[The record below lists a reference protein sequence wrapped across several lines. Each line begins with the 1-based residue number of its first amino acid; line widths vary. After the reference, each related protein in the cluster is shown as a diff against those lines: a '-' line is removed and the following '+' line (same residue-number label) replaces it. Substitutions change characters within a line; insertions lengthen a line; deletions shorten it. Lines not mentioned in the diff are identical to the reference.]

1 MTPILVRFDF
11 ETAIVERQNRLQGI
25 RAAWEI
31 RRRRADAWGYTE
43 ILSTEMDE
51 EIGLDMMVI
60 PGGRFT
66 MGAPESEPESR
77 DDEWPQHE
85 VRLQPFYLGRYLVTQ
100 AQWWRVADY
109 PQIDRDLHPDPSRF
123 KGDHLPVETVSWED
137 AREFCQRL
145 SAQTGKDYRL
155 PSEAQWEYACRAGTT
170 TPFHY
175 GETITVDLASYN
187 GYYTYNDGPEGKPRL
202 QTSKVGGL
210 PGNDWGLH
218 DMHGNVWEWCED
230 DYHGDYQ
237 GAPSD
242 GSAWVEVDP
251 PRLHKVLHGGSWKG
265 ISGYCRSA
273 SRYIGTC
280 AFRDNFIGFRVSC
293 VPLRTDA

>member
-11 ETAIVERQNRLQGI
+11 ETAIVERQNRLQGM
-25 RAAWEI
+25 RSEWEI
-31 RRRRADAWGYTE
+31 RRRRVDAWGYTE

-51 EIGLDMMVI
+51 AIGLDMMVI

-66 MGAPESEPESR
+66 MGAPVSELESR
-77 DDEWPQHE
+77 DDERPQHE
-85 VRLQPFYLGRYLVTQ
+85 VRLQPFYLGRYPVTQ

-123 KGDHLPVETVSWED
+123 KGDNLPVETVSWED

-202 QTSKVGGL
+202 QTSKVGGF
-210 PGNDWGLH
+210 PGNNWGLH
-218 DMHGNVWEWCED
+218 DMHGNVREWCED

-251 PRLHKVLHGGSWKG
+251 PRLHKVLHGGSWHG
-265 ISGYCRSA
+265 VSGYCRSA
-273 SRYIGTC
+273 DRYIGTC
-280 AFRDNFIGFRVSC
+280 AFRDNFIGFRVCC
-293 VPLRTDA
+293 VPPRTDS